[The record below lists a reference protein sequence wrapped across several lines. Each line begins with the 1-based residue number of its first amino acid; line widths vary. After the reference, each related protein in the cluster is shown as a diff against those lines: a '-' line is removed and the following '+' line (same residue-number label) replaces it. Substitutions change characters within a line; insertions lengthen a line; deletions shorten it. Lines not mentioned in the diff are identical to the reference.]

1 MPITRK
7 LIVLFASAALGVGA
21 IAPAFAQTDTGATG
35 AAASAAKPTKEQRK
49 QARKEARAKKTG
61 PPASECGFP
70 GHATAD
76 LAGGESWAAGE
87 KGKQPRLRLT
97 IFLFLFLIP
106 SFLFKLQI

>member
-49 QARKEARAKKTG
+49 QARKEARAKKNAELKKLEDAGYKPTANDPNYPQDIQNAEKKAG
-61 PPASECGFP
+61 IGQGAS
-70 GHATAD
+70 
-76 LAGGESWAAGE
+76 
-87 KGKQPRLRLT
+87 Q
-97 IFLFLFLIP
+97 
-106 SFLFKLQI
+106 